1 MQLQSSTKFAIQQ
14 LIQSLFTLSVLGTQ
28 KDIALLEQMIKEQ
41 NDPDEDKQILT
52 ENEALVPILNAV
64 IGEIDR
70 NDKRY
75 SSWPR
80 RNAPC
85 QN

>member
-28 KDIALLEQMIKEQ
+28 RDIALLEQMIKEQ

-70 NDKRY
+70 KTKKY
-75 SSWPR
+75 ASWSR

>member
-1 MQLQSSTKFAIQQ
+1 
-14 LIQSLFTLSVLGTQ
+14 LSVLGTQ
-28 KDIALLEQMIKEQ
+28 RDIALLEQMIKEQ

-80 RNAPC
+80 RKPLC

>member
-1 MQLQSSTKFAIQQ
+1 
-14 LIQSLFTLSVLGTQ
+14 
-28 KDIALLEQMIKEQ
+28 MIKEQ